1 MKTKSILVAGA
12 IALALGILQS
22 TSVAL
27 AHGHGG
33 HGGGHHGGGHYGG
46 GHRGGG
52 HHYGGH
58 DHDHDHGQD
67 SDGFWGGAAVG
78 GLVAYGAGNGSRD
91 PCNDPDYRNAYP
103 GRCDN

>member
-1 MKTKSILVAGA
+1 MTTKSILVAGA

-33 HGGGHHGGGHYGG
+33 HGGGHHGGGH
-46 GHRGGG
+46 RGGG
-52 HHYGGH
+52 HHYG
-58 DHDHDHGQD
+58 DHGRD